1 MYEKIK
7 GKLMVRNYF
16 RILTILFI
24 ITLATTLG
32 AGLFA
37 GVVVAPT
44 IFKSEVLLGTE
55 LLTRFQ
61 EGLLMTQVF
70 ERLAYLVNFLV
81 ILAVVYEVICFK
93 AFENTRWSMLL
104 TFLVVSSGLL
114 FTSYYIPQILEMQLA
129 GEAMTL
135 SQTFENV
142 HKASEWNFKLFS
154 VATLS
159 LLILTLRKALK

>member
-1 MYEKIK
+1 MIK
-7 GKLMVRNYF
+7 SYF
-16 RILTILFI
+16 RILTIIFI
-24 ITLATTLG
+24 IILGMTLG
-32 AGLFA
+32 AGLLA

-70 ERLAYLVNFLV
+70 ERLAYMVNFLV
-81 ILAVVYEVICFK
+81 LVAVVYEVIKFK

-104 TFLVVSSGLL
+104 TFLVASSGLL
-114 FTSYYIPQILEMQLA
+114 FSAYYIPQILEMQQA

-142 HKASEWNFKLFS
+142 HKASEWNFKLFT
-154 VATLS
+154 VATLG
-159 LLILTLRKALK
+159 LLILTLRKALR